1 MPSEEDWKVKQSA
14 IIIINLTSGM
24 RCVAYILQV
33 NIFCQYG
40 ENDSVALVIS
50 AGLRVCWQDIK
61 WQSAVGS
68 RQASRGEGGLATS
81 GERGQTVNLIHPGL
95 LRLTEPWEERSL
107 YGDGRLTD
115 PRIFIGTRGMAGL
128 LSRREEGGC
137 WGLVEQGL

>member
-1 MPSEEDWKVKQSA
+1 
-14 IIIINLTSGM
+14 M
-24 RCVAYILQV
+24 RDVAYILQV

-81 GERGQTVNLIHPGL
+81 GERGQTVNLIYPGL
-95 LRLTEPWEERSL
+95 LRLTEPWEKRSL
-107 YGDGRLTD
+107 YGDGGSALQE
-115 PRIFIGTRGMAGL
+115 GRGRMLGV
-128 LSRREEGGC
+128 G
-137 WGLVEQGL
+137 